1 MLSKCVP
8 LILLNEAAGHAR
20 LKSSSAGT
28 FKPGCLRDSFY
39 RNGGITMLENIDVSR
54 MNRLMKENRDA
65 RKIIA
70 QLLENHRTEV
80 SMIAHEIR
88 NPLTLVSS
96 SLQIMEAQH
105 PEVKEFHNW
114 SQTVEDVRFM
124 CDLLNDLSS
133 FNNSRTLHYSVFPIR
148 KLLKNIALSFA
159 MSLGACGSGTEFT
172 SRISPDMGEFTGD
185 KVKLEQLVTQTCTGS
200 GVVNET
206 AGPYLTG
213 KLQDGNDS
221 IYLTEEE
228 VSLLTKYRNAGESER
243 LVIRKVLDL

>member
-1 MLSKCVP
+1 
-8 LILLNEAAGHAR
+8 
-20 LKSSSAGT
+20 
-28 FKPGCLRDSFY
+28 
-39 RNGGITMLENIDVSR
+39 MLENIDVSR

-65 RKIIA
+65 RKIIS

-96 SLQIMEAQH
+96 SLQIMETQH

-114 SQTVEDVRFM
+114 AQTVEDVRFM

-133 FNNSRTLHYSVFPIR
+133 FNNSRTLHYSVFPIG

-159 MSLGACGSGTEFT
+159 MSLDACGSGTEFT

-185 KVKLEQLVTQTCTGS
+185 KVKLEQVILNLLQ
-200 GVVNET
+200 NAKEAT
-206 AGPYLTG
+206 AGTGTIFLSASADRDGITIACRDTGCGIPEDRIDTIFDPFVTYKENGTGLGLSIVKHAALVLNAQVKLTSREG
-213 KLQDGNDS
+213 EGS
-221 IYLTEEE
+221 VFI
-228 VSLLTKYRNAGESER
+228 VSFP
-243 LVIRKVLDL
+243 LDCLIG

>member
-1 MLSKCVP
+1 
-8 LILLNEAAGHAR
+8 
-20 LKSSSAGT
+20 
-28 FKPGCLRDSFY
+28 
-39 RNGGITMLENIDVSR
+39 MLENIDVSR

-114 SQTVEDVRFM
+114 AQTVEDVRFM

-133 FNNSRTLHYSVFPIR
+133 FNNSQTLHYSVFPIG

-159 MSLGACGSGTEFT
+159 MSLDACGSGTEFT

-185 KVKLEQLVTQTCTGS
+185 KVKLEQLILNLLQ
-200 GVVNET
+200 NAKEAT
-206 AGPYLTG
+206 AGTGTIFLSASADRDGITIACRDTGCGIPEDRIDMIFDPFVTYKENGTGLGLSIARQIAEAHDGTLTVRSVPG
-213 KLQDGNDS
+213 
-221 IYLTEEE
+221 EETVFT
-228 VSLLTKYRNAGESER
+228 VSLPA
-243 LVIRKVLDL
+243 